1 MDIIKK
7 VDGALE
13 PIEAHLLAWI
23 AVLMLCF
30 LAASIVKKIF
40 LVNMAGALYFAG
52 PLFCLMGLIS
62 TSGIYAR
69 FFSSVTIAV
78 ISASILVGLTYFS
91 QVHAATVV
99 NLSTGLPAS
108 DLPYTTKVVAV
119 GLLSQFVIVFVRGLF
134 LYFAYISIS
143 RIYLKYEGT
152 IRRWLLGVVL
162 AAACWLSQL
171 WFGQVYSNMPSI
183 IRILALEY
191 DAINRHGCDTGK
203 IAARNNQ
210 EESML
215 PVVYSTSGRVY
226 AFIGDGLFD
235 VVIKDVK
242 CKWVDPLR

>member
-7 VDGALE
+7 VDDALE
-13 PIEAHLLAWI
+13 SIEAHLLVWVV
-23 AVLMLCF
+23 VLILLF
-30 LAASIVKKIF
+30 FAASIVKTIF

-52 PLFCLMGLIS
+52 PLFCLLGLIS

-69 FFSSVTIAV
+69 FFSSVTVAV

-91 QVHAATVV
+91 QVHAATLV

-119 GLLSQFVIVFVRGLF
+119 GILSQLVIIFVRGLF

-143 RIYLKYEGT
+143 RIYFKYEGT

-171 WFGQVYSNMPSI
+171 CFGEVYLNTPSI

-191 DAINRHGCDTGK
+191 DAITKHGCDTGEMSV
-203 IAARNNQ
+203 RDNQ

-226 AFIGDGLFD
+226 AFISDGLFD
-235 VVIKDVK
+235 VVIKDVQ